1 MNQTAAPAADAG
13 LKLAAPR
20 ALYFAIFAI
29 SGFSGLI
36 YESIWSHYLK
46 LFLGHAAYA
55 QSLVLVIFMGGM
67 AIGSWVASRYSNKVR
82 SPILIYAAVEAIV
95 GVVALLFHSLFV
107 GLVDVSHDTILP
119 AIGSPL
125 AGILFKWFA
134 AGAII
139 LPQSILLGMTFPLMS
154 AGIIRRFPDTPG
166 GSIAMLYFT
175 NSIGAAIG
183 VLASGFWLI
192 GKLGLPGTIFT
203 AGLLNLALALVV
215 WILVRMDPKP
225 DTQPLTET
233 AGDGARH
240 ELRYLFLLA
249 AFITGAASF
258 IYEISWIR
266 MLSLVLGA
274 TTHSFELMLS
284 AFIAGLALGGLWIKR
299 RIDRIDN
306 PVEFSGFVQLI
317 MGVLALLTIPVYVNS
332 FDWMAWLLD
341 ALQRNNEGFAFF
353 TLSSHVIA
361 LAVMLPTTFMAG
373 MTLPLFTYV
382 LVQKGEGEASIGR
395 IYASNTIGAIVG
407 VLFAVHIGLPIIGLK
422 GLIVLGAGLDIA
434 LAVLLLMRAA
444 PERGFAGKTLVGS
457 TAGVAAIVFALLFTS
472 IDQRLLTSG
481 VYRYGDNMFAS
492 KDEILFYK
500 DGKTASVSLRQ
511 TPSGSI
517 VLATNGKP
525 DASIIRELD
534 REPTVDEITM
544 TLAAAIPLAYKPDA
558 VRVANI
564 GMGSGQTTHVLLAD
578 SDIEVV
584 DTVEIEQ
591 QMVEASK
598 GFGDAVGRAYNDPRS
613 RIHIEDAKTFFAM
626 HNSRYD
632 IIIAEPS
639 NPWVSGVSSLFSVEF
654 YDAVTDFLED
664 DGLFVQWIQLY
675 EFTDVLAES
684 IMKALATHFSD
695 YTVFTT
701 DGVNVLFVAKKTGTL
716 NEPDWDSVL
725 NGELKASLDRVGV
738 RTVADLDVRK
748 IVESNSISPYVA
760 LSDTPIN
767 SDYFPYVDLN
777 AGKARFLG
785 SQATMFKDWMLA
797 PLPLAEM
804 LNGDSIAYNVL
815 NEKDPFPRAAAAK
828 AASDLYAGVMF
839 DGMNG
844 LAPSPLGRFEETIAW
859 LRLARSSCSSGL
871 DVNRWRNSIHQ
882 VSMVALPFLDAERGE
897 RLVET
902 LLPVD
907 CDLAD
912 DFDDNAWRRLY
923 GSIATRDAATM
934 SALAT
939 DILANDAS
947 VSGNEGAYLLAV
959 AMLGDI
965 AQGRSDRAFQSWE
978 RYGGLMFEGGDLPGH
993 IRLLLGIAVVESQS
1007 GDVMAAR

>member
-154 AGIIRRFPDTPG
+154 AGIIRRYPDTPG

-215 WILVRMDPKP
+215 WILVRLDPKP
-225 DTQPLTET
+225 NTEPLTQT

-299 RIDRIDN
+299 RIDRIGN
-306 PVEFSGFVQLI
+306 PVEFSGYVQLI
-317 MGVLALLTIPVYVNS
+317 MGVLALLTIPVYLNS
-332 FDWMAWLLD
+332 FDWMTWLLE
-341 ALQRNNEGFAFF
+341 ALKRNNEGFAFF

-382 LVQKGEGEASIGR
+382 LVEKGEGEASIGR
-395 IYASNTIGAIVG
+395 IYAANTIGAIVG
-407 VLFAVHIGLPIIGLK
+407 VLFAVHIGLPFIGLK

-434 LAVLLLMRAA
+434 LAVLLLTRAA
-444 PERGFAGKTLVGS
+444 PRRGFAAKSLMGSAVGV
-457 TAGVAAIVFALLFTS
+457 TAIVGTLLFTS
-472 IDQRLLTSG
+472 IDQKLLVSG
-481 VYRYGDNMFAS
+481 VYRYGNDEIAS
-492 KDEILFYK
+492 KDEMLFYK
-500 DGKTASVSLRQ
+500 DGKTASVSLRE
-511 TPSGSI
+511 TPTGLRI
-517 VLATNGKP
+517 LATNGKP
-525 DASIIRELD
+525 DASIVTDSNDEAAI
-534 REPTVDEITM
+534 DEITM
-544 TLAAAIPLAYKPDA
+544 TLAAAIPLAYMPDA
-558 VRVANI
+558 ERIANI

-578 SDIEVV
+578 SSITVV
-584 DTVEIEQ
+584 DTVEIEE
-591 QMVEASK
+591 QMVEASR
-598 GFGDAVGRAYNDPRS
+598 GFGDAVSRAYNDPRS

-626 HNSRYD
+626 HNNRYD

-654 YDAVTDFLED
+654 YDAVTGFLED

-684 IMKALATHFSD
+684 IMKALATKFSD

-701 DGVNVLFVAKKTGTL
+701 DGVNVLFVAKKTGSL
-716 NEPDWDSVL
+716 SEPDWSYVL
-725 NGELKASLDRVGV
+725 DGELESSLARVGV
-738 RTVADLDVRK
+738 STIADLESRK
-748 IVESNSISPYVA
+748 IVESNSIGPYVA
-760 LSDTPIN
+760 LSNTPAN
-767 SDYFPYVDLN
+767 SDYYPFVDLN

-785 SQATMFKDWMLA
+785 SRADMFKDWMLA
-797 PLPLAEM
+797 PLPMIEM
-804 LNGDSIAYNVL
+804 LNGDSIAYDTL
-815 NEKDPFPRAAAAK
+815 NQSDPYIRAAAAK
-828 AASDLYAGVMF
+828 AAGNLYDGLLF
-839 DGMNG
+839 DGMTG
-844 LAPSPLGRFEETIAW
+844 SAPVELARFEEMIAW
-859 LRLARSSCSSGL
+859 LRLARSSCTAEL
-871 DVNRWRNSIHQ
+871 DVAKWRDSIHQ
-882 VSMVALPFLDAERGE
+882 VSLVTLPYLDAGRGE
-897 RLVET
+897 RLVDA

-912 DFDDNAWRRLY
+912 DFNDGAWRRLY
-923 GSIATRDAATM
+923 GSVAKRDAASM
-934 SALAT
+934 SAQAT
-939 DILANDAS
+939 DLLANDAS
-947 VSGNEGAYLLAV
+947 VSGSEGAYLLAV

-978 RYGGLMFEGGDLPGH
+978 RYGELMFTGDSLPGH
-993 IRLLLGIAVVESQS
+993 MRLLLGIAVVESQS
-1007 GDVMAAR
+1007 GDVMASR